1 MMRACVGAC
10 FFIRCTAHHAT
21 ASSSRRKRA
30 CSGHHLTIF
39 FVRRIHE
46 QLRRR
51 ARRHWSVFTHRYSCL
66 NANREGSAAR
76 SPPDCGLRF
85 RTQTATEIIHGRAA
99 RLKRVRAQRRGT
111 PPAHA
116 ERPPTRQVPAGAM
129 QAEIGLA
136 KNLKG
141 KRVCQGVPQLEAPAA
156 PSGTDCGWTL
166 AAARRQA

>member
-1 MMRACVGAC
+1 MQRAPSHD
-10 FFIRCTAHHAT
+10 FFRAQDSRTTTTSC
-21 ASSSRRKRA
+21 ASPLERA
-30 CSGHHLTIF
+30 
-39 FVRRIHE
+39 
-46 QLRRR
+46 
-51 ARRHWSVFTHRYSCL
+51 
-66 NANREGSAAR
+66 
-76 SPPDCGLRF
+76 DCGLRF